1 MEIMGL
7 NINSVEVNGYT
18 KIANHGMI
26 ANNRTAALISMNGT
40 VDWLCLP
47 DFSSNPVF
55 DSILDKNKGGYLTTR
70 PVDTEGM
77 TVTQKYVPKTLILQ
91 TTFLKNGKPVLML
104 TDFLPATPYARIN
117 FPDMHRM
124 IQAFDEAIDVKIE
137 LKATLDYRLSPVKV
151 LLLENGAVYHKN
163 SRKIGIYAF
172 IWKLE
177 DCVTLST
184 DD

>member
-1 MEIMGL
+1 METMGL

-40 VDWLCLP
+40 ADWLCLP

-77 TVTQKYVPKTLILQ
+77 TVTQKYVPKTLIL
-91 TTFLKNGKPVLML
+91 
-104 TDFLPATPYARIN
+104 
-117 FPDMHRM
+117 
-124 IQAFDEAIDVKIE
+124 
-137 LKATLDYRLSPVKV
+137 
-151 LLLENGAVYHKN
+151 
-163 SRKIGIYAF
+163 
-172 IWKLE
+172 
-177 DCVTLST
+177 
-184 DD
+184 